1 MADMQEYK
9 CLSCGGGLEFNSAV
23 QKMKCPFCDTEFEM
37 SALKAY
43 DEETKTAGASD
54 MKWDV
59 QSSGEWGAG
68 ELDGMS
74 VYGCQSCGGEIVG
87 DATTAATKCPYC
99 DNPVVM
105 KGQFSGALKPD
116 YVIPF
121 KLDKKAAE
129 NALSNHFK
137 GKKLLPRVFSSQHHI
152 EEIQGLYVPFWLFD
166 TDADATVRYKALKKK
181 KWSDDKFNYVET
193 SSYSVLRQGTLGFTK
208 VPVDGSTKMPD
219 ALMES
224 VEPYDYKDVKEFQ
237 SAYLAGYVADK
248 YDVDA
253 EASIARANERVTKSV
268 ESSFKKTVTGYD
280 SVTPEHTAVS
290 LKGGK
295 VSYALL
301 PLWLLNTNWNSEKFV
316 FAMNG
321 QTGKIVGN
329 LPMDKSAF
337 WKYFM
342 MWFCG
347 GAVGAVV
354 LQILYGLIAN
364 GSVSLTVPGIVG
376 AAVIG
381 LLLSFFVTSGMKGQ
395 LKTVGMQARADSYE
409 KANSLKMRTNRD
421 TFLFTKV
428 EKTPKPQAS
437 TASASATD
445 TSTATAKPATKP
457 ATPVKPPAQ
466 VAKPGARPGQ
476 TPSQKK

>member
-43 DEETKTAGASD
+43 DEESKSASASD

-59 QSSGEWGAG
+59 QSDEWGAG
-68 ELDGMS
+68 EVDGMK

-87 DATTAATKCPYC
+87 DGNTAATKCPYC

-129 NALSNHFK
+129 GALANHFK
-137 GKKLLPRVFSSQHHI
+137 GKKLLPRVFTSQHHI

-166 TDADATVRYKALKKK
+166 TDADATVRYKAEKKK

-193 SSYSVLRQGTLGFTK
+193 STYSVLRQGTLGFEK

-224 VEPYDYKDVKEFQ
+224 VEPYDYKDAKDFQ

-268 ESSFKKTVTGYD
+268 ESTFKKTVTGYD
-280 SVTPEHTAVS
+280 SVAPEHTAVK
-290 LKGGK
+290 LAGGK

-301 PLWLLNTNWNSEKFV
+301 PIWLLNTNWNSTKYV

-321 QTGKIVGN
+321 QTGKIVGD
-329 LPMDKSAF
+329 LPMDKSMYQ
-337 WKYFM
+337 KYFVT
-342 MWFCG
+342 WLLG
-347 GAVGAVV
+347 SAAA
-354 LQILYGLIAN
+354 LLLIQALYGLLVN
-364 GSVSLTVPGIVG
+364 GAIGLTVPGIVG
-376 AAVIG
+376 ALIIS
-381 LLLSFFVTSGMKGQ
+381 LLVTFLVTSGMKGQ
-395 LKTVGMQARADSYE
+395 LKSVVKQARADSYE

-421 TFLFTKV
+421 TFLFKKV
-428 EKTPKPQAS
+428 EKTDKPQS
-437 TASASATD
+437 SSASAAPAAAT
-445 TSTATAKPATKP
+445 TAKPAPSPAKP
-457 ATPVKPPAQ
+457 TAAP
-466 VAKPGARPGQ
+466 VAKPSETKKPP
-476 TPSQKK
+476 TSQSNK

>member
-23 QKMKCPFCDTEFEM
+23 QKLKCPYCDTEFEM

-59 QSSGEWGAG
+59 QSSDEWGAG

-74 VYGCQSCGGEIVG
+74 VFGCKSCGGEIVG
-87 DATTAATKCPYC
+87 DANTAATKCPYC

-121 KLDKKAAE
+121 KLDKKAATD
-129 NALSNHFK
+129 ALSNHFK
-137 GKKLLPRVFSSQHHI
+137 GKKLLPRVFTSQHHV

-166 TDADATVRYKALKKK
+166 TDADATVRYKALKEK
-181 KWSDDKFNYVET
+181 KWSDEKFNYVET
-193 SSYSVLRQGTLGFTK
+193 STYSVLRQGTLGFSK

-219 ALMES
+219 DLMES
-224 VEPYDYKDVKEFQ
+224 VEPYDYKDAKDFQ

-268 ESSFKKTVTGYD
+268 ESTFQKTVTGYD
-280 SVTPEHTAVS
+280 RVMPEHTAVQ
-290 LKGGK
+290 LMGGK

-301 PLWLLNTNWNSEKFV
+301 PVWILNTTWNSEKYV

-321 QTGKIVGN
+321 QTGKVVGN
-329 LPMDKSAF
+329 LPMDKSAY
-337 WKYFM
+337 WKHFM
-342 MWFCG
+342 TWLFG
-347 GAVGAVV
+347 GAIGALL

-364 GSVSLTVPGIVG
+364 GGVSLAMPGIIG
-376 AAVIG
+376 AVVIG
-381 LLLSFFVTSGMKGQ
+381 LLLSFFVISGMKSQ
-395 LKTVGMQARADSYE
+395 LKTVAKQARADSYE

-421 TFLFTKV
+421 TFLFKKV
-428 EKTPKPQAS
+428 EKTPKPQSS
-437 TASASATD
+437 TAAPT
-445 TSTATAKPATKP
+445 TPSTTAAKP
-457 ATPVKPPAQ
+457 TP
-466 VAKPGARPGQ
+466 
-476 TPSQKK
+476 TPNKQNKK